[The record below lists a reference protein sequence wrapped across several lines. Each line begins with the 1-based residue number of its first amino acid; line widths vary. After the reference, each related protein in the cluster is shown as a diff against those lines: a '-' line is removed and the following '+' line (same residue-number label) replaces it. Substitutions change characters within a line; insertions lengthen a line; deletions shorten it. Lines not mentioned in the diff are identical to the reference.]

1 MQLPL
6 SLLRA
11 AVDNPIVRAT
21 ALGCAG
27 ALPGCVFTDKSA
39 LCGVSL
45 WAQLLE
51 LMSALP
57 SVLRSEP
64 TPASA
69 WALRWEFAWARRS
82 ESASAR
88 RLAPASAR
96 HWAAASEPRGVPRFF
111 LVPGWVADGHDARG
125 AFGSPTVFVESGAV
139 RAVSDSAMPAGEEF
153 MIFGSD
159 RMEQLASFTS
169 FSLLVLFLC
178 CIAFK
183 YLSFI
188 DV

>member
-51 LMSALP
+51 LKNGDTYNGTLVNCDSYMNMNLKGVICTSR
-57 SVLRSEP
+57 VR
-64 TPASA
+64 
-69 WALRWEFAWARRS
+69 
-82 ESASAR
+82 SAS
-88 RLAPASAR
+88 
-96 HWAAASEPRGVPRFF
+96 
-111 LVPGWVADGHDARG
+111 
-125 AFGSPTVFVESGAV
+125 
-139 RAVSDSAMPAGEEF
+139 
-153 MIFGSD
+153 IFGKGCHVT
-159 RMEQLASFTS
+159 RV
-169 FSLLVLFLC
+169 VLH
-178 CIAFK
+178 A
-183 YLSFI
+183 
-188 DV
+188 DNTAA